1 VHYWTTL
8 DFLSYFPI
16 GMAAR
21 GDEIGPIHNTPHAYF
36 IFGRFNPPT
45 IGHKVLIDNLIGMS
59 RAHHSDAYVFATSTQ
74 DAKKNP
80 LRVEEKVEILKMMYP
95 DPATVRI
102 INTTEKGCRTIPAV
116 LAALRGAGYDAL
128 TLVAGSDRVPEFRG
142 KFKDLAVVSG
152 GERDPDAND
161 AAGMSATI
169 ARSAAIQGRLEDFER
184 GINNSVTR
192 VKKKETYNT
201 IRARMG
207 AKGGRRARRVR
218 RTRRHRR

>member
-1 VHYWTTL
+1 
-8 DFLSYFPI
+8 
-16 GMAAR
+16 MAGR
-21 GDEIGPIHNTPHAYF
+21 GDEIGPIYKTPHAYF

-45 IGHKVLIDNLIGMS
+45 IGHKVLIDKLIEIS
-59 RAHHSDAYVFATSTQ
+59 SAHDSDAYVFATSTQ

-95 DPATVRI
+95 APATVRI
-102 INTTEKGCRTIPAV
+102 INTMENGCRTIPSV
-116 LAALRGAGYDAL
+116 LAALRGAGYDTL
-128 TLVAGSDRVPEFRG
+128 TLVAGSDRVPEFRD

-184 GINNSVTR
+184 SINNSVTR
-192 VKKKETYNT
+192 IKKKGTYNT
-201 IRARMG
+201 IRARMA
-207 AKGGRRARRVR
+207 AKGGGRAR
-218 RTRRHRR
+218 RTRRNRR